1 LTAFAANVSL
11 LFTEVPLLERFA
23 VAAAAGFDTVE
34 LHWPRGEDPDAVAA
48 AVQEAGVAVCLM
60 NFDGGDPAA
69 GERGL
74 MALAERRDEWRA
86 HVPVALALAARI
98 GCPRLH
104 ALVGVE
110 RPGRRDAQLA
120 HATEELRFAADAAAG
135 QGALVLVE
143 ALNPT
148 DNGPVLLP
156 RNEDVAAFI
165 DGAGRPNL
173 RLQFDAYH
181 AAMLGRDPVAE
192 LRRHAARVGHV
203 QVADCPGRGER
214 GTGTMDIDGFL
225 TALDELGYD
234 GHVGLEYRPS
244 AGDTLLSLA
253 AWSA

>member
-1 LTAFAANVSL
+1 MTAFAANISL

-23 VAAAAGFDTVE
+23 AAAAAGFDTVE

-48 AVQEAGVAVCLM
+48 AVAAAGVGVCLM

-74 MALAERRDEWRA
+74 MALPERRAEWRE
-86 HVPVALALAARI
+86 HVPVALALAGRI
-98 GCPRLH
+98 GCGRLH

-110 RPGRRDAQLA
+110 RPGERDVQLA
-120 HATEELRFAADAAAG
+120 HALDELRFAADAAAG

-148 DNGPVLLP
+148 DNGPVLLQ

-165 DGAGRPNL
+165 DRAGRPNV

-214 GTGTMDIDGFL
+214 GTGAMDIDGFL
-225 TALDELGYD
+225 AALDAIGYR

-253 AWSA
+253 AWRA